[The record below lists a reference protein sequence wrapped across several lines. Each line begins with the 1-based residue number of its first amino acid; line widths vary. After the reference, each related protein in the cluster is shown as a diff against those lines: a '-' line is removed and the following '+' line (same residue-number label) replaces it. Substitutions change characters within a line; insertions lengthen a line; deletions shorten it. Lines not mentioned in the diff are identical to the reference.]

1 MCFALLIGTYTYCYF
16 CDIGGAIASSYQ
28 NDDFLLVNVTCE
40 NNYAHSNGGCV
51 FFGDGH
57 EGIVLHT
64 NLIRNNTAVS
74 GGGVY
79 IGRLCTGVEIMH
91 CEILINMATYAG
103 AVYTTASSIT
113 FTSTN
118 MRSNS
123 ASTSYGA
130 VYIEAQFYAVITS
143 CNITENVAT
152 GAAGGI
158 GLANSANCLIRDTQ
172 FSHNVARFGNC
183 GALQTWQSSAL
194 RFYNTTFISNYA
206 SGVGGAMCSE
216 TYTSYFEVTDCVYTN
231 NTAGHGAGGIYTTH
245 SLTMTVNGCKFIDNT
260 INNGLGSAVW
270 LSTTTIVFS
279 DNYFDGNKALTGAGT
294 IYWLHSTMSEPEGL
308 FDQNNTFTD
317 SNMADYG
324 PFVATEARYMTLHDN
339 QNVFDIVDYDQSA
352 PPLTVYLVDYYEQ
365 VVTTDDD
372 VSVSVQVTYPDS
384 LDCYDSP
391 GFISGSIYSIFV
403 KGVAVFDSLEPV
415 CAPNYT
421 LPINVSASVG
431 YVEDDVLVYY
441 DFRPCVRGEYYADRI
456 CHSCENG
463 TYSLADPG
471 TEYELSDLTSDVC
484 ESCPSEASH
493 CYGDVI
499 VLKRGYW
506 RISSESD
513 NIIDCPW
520 HDESCVGGASVG
532 SSSCGNKYHGPLCA
546 ICDPDHH
553 FVSSTEKCEPCGDGT
568 SFIQPFTVIVAVIC
582 LFGVGGIVY
591 YFKRKNKKGMTLN
604 NFDPDS
610 LIAALLVRFGIISK
624 SDIASQGRS
633 QDMVD
638 KVKRWRRRL
647 FEQCIVYITFYQ
659 ILSALSFVLDEV
671 DFPDVYTMLVSIV
684 SVVNLNINASSLVT
698 CSGSSQYDYV
708 VQLVISTT
716 YPLVFILL
724 LWLCCQVHIRI
735 SKAKTPRE
743 VKSCQS
749 VYISILLM
757 FVFLIL
763 PSGELICVRS

>member
-1 MCFALLIGTYTYCYF
+1 M
-16 CDIGGAIASSYQ
+16 
-28 NDDFLLVNVTCE
+28 VNTVCE
-40 NNYAHSNGGCV
+40 NNFATSNGGCA
-51 FFGDGH
+51 FFGENH
-57 EGIVLHT
+57 VQIIL
-64 NLIRNNTAVS
+64 RNNTVNNNTAMR
-74 GGGVY
+74 GGGFYINRFCHDVVVTTCDMMNNVASEAGALYSLAPSIHILSSNMQHNYASNSYGAAYMQALNFVMIESSY
-79 IGRLCTGVEIMH
+79 IG
-91 CEILINMATYAG
+91 
-103 AVYTTASSIT
+103 
-113 FTSTN
+113 
-118 MRSNS
+118 SNS
-123 ASTSYGA
+123 AATA
-130 VYIEAQFYAVITS
+130 V
-143 CNITENVAT
+143 
-152 GAAGGI
+152 GGLSFDFCVNCTI
-158 GLANSANCLIRDTQ
+158 LNSVMEKNSAHDG
-172 FSHNVARFGNC
+172 HC
-183 GALQTWQSSAL
+183 GALEILQSQKVSVQ
-194 RFYNTTFISNYA
+194 NTSLISNYA
-206 SGVGGAMCSE
+206 SGFGGG
-216 TYTSYFEVTDCVYTN
+216 VCVEAYSDLVDFKESLFAN
-231 NTAGHGAGGIYTTH
+231 NTAALAGGVFMITDTSYIAVDGSIFT
-245 SLTMTVNGCKFIDNT
+245 
-260 INNGLGSAVW
+260 NNSIIEAGVGSVMYISAT
-270 LSTTTIVFS
+270 SIRMS
-279 DNYFDGNKALTGAGT
+279 NNIFDGNKALTGAGT

-308 FDQNNTFTD
+308 FDQNNTFAD

-415 CAPNYT
+415 CAPNHT
-421 LPINVSASVG
+421 LSINVSASVG

-471 TEYELSDLTSDVC
+471 TEYELSELTSDVC

-513 NIIDCPW
+513 NIIHCPW
-520 HDESCVGGASVG
+520 HDESCVGGASAG
-532 SSSCGNKYHGPLCA
+532 SSSCGDKYHGPLCA

-568 SFIQPFTVIVAVIC
+568 SFIQPFTVALIIIIIIFCGCGVWYFRRRRSGSGVAPA
-582 LFGVGGIVY
+582 
-591 YFKRKNKKGMTLN
+591 
-604 NFDPDS
+604 NFDPDN
-610 LIAALLVRFGIISK
+610 LIAMLLVRCKIMDTS
-624 SDIASQGRS
+624 SSREESSEA
-633 QDMVD
+633 VD
-638 KVKRWRRRL
+638 KIKRRRRRL

-684 SVVNLNINASSLVT
+684 SVVNLNINASSLVS

-735 SKAKTPRE
+735 SKAETPRE

-749 VYISILLM
+749 VYIAILLM

-763 PSGELICVRS
+763 PSGELICIMFDILEVLQLFIVIMLCSVRCYFQYFFMS